1 MGRNLERDERVRAEL
16 KQKILEAAFP
26 VFAEKGIEPVS
37 MNEIASACGISYAT
51 LYRHYGTKAELVL
64 AVNSRVWD
72 VYYKEYHARRDV
84 SKMNAA
90 EEFDFYLDSFLDL
103 YRNHRDLLRYNQF
116 FNVFVANE
124 RVTPE
129 QMEPYIRV
137 ISQVRKRFHEVYED
151 SKEKFGDTVKYKG
164 IFRITVPKD
173 ENDEDWVKRAFEGNL
188 WCVQESNIGYK
199 WDWHEEK
206 LKGKKVGI
214 NIRKRLYTYNG
225 KNRETVEIARFE
237 TIDDVKNGKVKPM
250 RDRDQREN
258 KDEVAEESTDMS
270 GFTDVSKDNE
280 ISVPW

>member
-1 MGRNLERDERVRAEL
+1 MKAAYKGFEAKKSGGFIDLPPVGAYEAEIQAVRFVEGENGNRDR
-16 KQKILEAAFP
+16 
-26 VFAEKGIEPVS
+26 IECF
-37 MNEIASACGISYAT
+37 MEITEG
-51 LYRHYGTKAELVL
+51 E
-64 AVNSRVWD
+64 
-72 VYYKEYHARRDV
+72 
-84 SKMNAA
+84 
-90 EEFDFYLDSFLDL
+90 
-103 YRNHRDLLRYNQF
+103 YRN
-116 FNVFVANE
+116 
-124 RVTPE
+124 
-129 QMEPYIRV
+129 
-137 ISQVRKRFHEVYED
+137 RFHEVYED

-188 WCVQESNIGYK
+188 WCVQESNSGYK

-270 GFTDVSKDNE
+270 GFTDVSKDSE